1 MELVYLYP
9 QLHLRICLFFVGL
22 CIKILSRFVCIWEK
36 WTSGGQKKKQQA
48 WKNFYS
54 GRTVSASLIFT
65 CLNLSNCFLCKSTLL
80 NEFTCVLL
88 WPTWFLFPKINLAW
102 QKKQRS
108 EETSQEIIK
117 NWTLKPSGKDLTDCI
132 GFKKFLVFFAKC
144 SYKLVNYKLCGN
156 KATFQSFIL
165 NTQKGDLWICQ
176 LCHVIKAFQDTWHIC
191 LFTHSFTCS
200 I

>member
-65 CLNLSNCFLCKSTLL
+65 CLNLSKCFFCARARCWMSLLVFYFDPRGFCFLKSTWLDRKNKEVKKHHKRSL
-80 NEFTCVLL
+80 KTERWNLQVRIWQIALDL
-88 WPTWFLFPKINLAW
+88 RSFLFFLPSVHINW
-102 QKKQRS
+102 
-108 EETSQEIIK
+108 
-117 NWTLKPSGKDLTDCI
+117 
-132 GFKKFLVFFAKC
+132 
-144 SYKLVNYKLCGN
+144 
-156 KATFQSFIL
+156 
-165 NTQKGDLWICQ
+165 
-176 LCHVIKAFQDTWHIC
+176 
-191 LFTHSFTCS
+191 
-200 I
+200 

>member
-1 MELVYLYP
+1 MD
-9 QLHLRICLFFVGL
+9 
-22 CIKILSRFVCIWEK
+22 K
-36 WTSGGQKKKQQA
+36 WRAKKKQQA

-65 CLNLSNCFLCKSTLL
+65 CLNLSNSFLCKSTLL

-88 WPTWFLFPKINLAW
+88 WPTWFLFPKINLAG

>member
-1 MELVYLYP
+1 M
-9 QLHLRICLFFVGL
+9 GL

-36 WTSGGQKKKQQA
+36 WTSGGQKKSSRPEKISTAGEPYQQVWFSLVLISVILFCA
-48 WKNFYS
+48 RARCWMSLLVFYFDPR
-54 GRTVSASLIFT
+54 GF
-65 CLNLSNCFLCKSTLL
+65 CFLKSTWLDRKNKEVKKHHKRSL
-80 NEFTCVLL
+80 KTEH
-88 WPTWFLFPKINLAW
+88 WNLQVRIW
-102 QKKQRS
+102 Q
-108 EETSQEIIK
+108 
-117 NWTLKPSGKDLTDCI
+117 I
-132 GFKKFLVFFAKC
+132 GFKTFLVFFAKC

>member
-1 MELVYLYP
+1 MDKWRAKKRSSRPEKISTAGEPYQQVWFSLVL
-9 QLHLRICLFFVGL
+9 I
-22 CIKILSRFVCIWEK
+22 S
-36 WTSGGQKKKQQA
+36 
-48 WKNFYS
+48 
-54 GRTVSASLIFT
+54 VSV
-65 CLNLSNCFLCKSTLL
+65 FLCKSTLL

-88 WPTWFLFPKINLAW
+88 WPTWFLFPKINLAG

-132 GFKKFLVFFAKC
+132 GFKKFLGFFAKC

-165 NTQKGDLWICQ
+165 NTRKGDLWICQ